1 MASLL
6 RILAYAAAG
15 IPAVIG
21 IWFVARFAYVTSD
34 TAIDG
39 ASNAFLFGML
49 ATGAYAGPAIALAVA
64 ANGRKRAAGFLG
76 LLALLAI
83 VANWSHTLA
92 AIAHRGAGI
101 EAERNKASAAIG
113 DHRAELHRLTT
124 QREGMTFTRATAE
137 SVKAARDRVAAA
149 ERTRIA
155 ECGNG
160 DPKQRGPNC
169 RTRETEE
176 QTARGALTVAIDNR
190 ELTVQAEALEAAAAS
205 IRARL
210 AAVPAVKDGD
220 ALGEALAR
228 LLPMSATTAAT
239 FQQGLV
245 SAIVELLIAAALAL
259 PELLRKSRP
268 GINRDERAEPTVLVP
283 CRADVAQSAPA
294 EFLEPIAENPSV
306 ATGRFMLARL
316 KPATGA
322 EAHGRAIYESY
333 LDWCSEQTPPMR
345 PMDPLA
351 FAAHFAQRCDRAGI
365 RTDIRSNRVYCLG
378 VELTA

>member
-1 MASLL
+1 MASFL

-21 IWFVARFAYVTSD
+21 IWFVARFAFVTSD

-49 ATGAYAGPAIALAVA
+49 ATGAYSGPAIALAVA
-64 ANGRKRAAGFLG
+64 TNGRKRAAAFLG

-101 EAERNKASAAIG
+101 EAERNKASAAIE
-113 DHRAELHRLTT
+113 DDRAELRRLTT
-124 QREGMTFTRATAE
+124 QREGMTFTRATVE
-137 SVKAARDRVAAA
+137 SVKAVRDRVAAT
-149 ERTRIA
+149 ERTRQA

-169 RTRETEE
+169 RIRETED
-176 QTARGALTVAIDNR
+176 QAARGALTVAIDNR
-190 ELTVQAEALEAAAAS
+190 ELTVQAEALEAAAAT
-205 IRARL
+205 IRTRL
-210 AAVPAVKDGD
+210 ASAPAVKEGD

-228 LLPMSATTAAT
+228 LLPMSAATAAT

-259 PELLRKSRP
+259 PELLSKSRP
-268 GINRDERAEPTVLVP
+268 PVSRDERHVSPTHVPAVAPVLQ
-283 CRADVAQSAPA
+283 AAPV
-294 EFLEPIAENPSV
+294 ELLEPIAESPSV
-306 ATGRFMLARL
+306 TTGRFMLARL
-316 KPATGA
+316 KPANDG

-333 LDWCSEQTPPMR
+333 LDWCSEQTPPLR

-378 VELTA
+378 VQLTA